1 MVLVTGL
8 IAALAGWVLVRAT
21 IGRAP
26 AGSAAAGDTR
36 DVADDSRADDGS
48 AASNTEA
55 TNASNTEAANAT
67 ADGQT
72 ANAVAN
78 GDVANG
84 EGANVDAAN
93 ADAANAEGANA
104 AANAED
110 ANADADGEPTRD
122 DAIDPADTRAT
133 TSAGAMPNAGTSTTV
148 RRGRVAYI
156 RCGETE
162 RCPRDAA
169 LEDATWAILEALPSC
184 ARLAGQAGSADVR
197 IHFEAE
203 SAEVRFRDHG
213 DRPLSIPALRGC
225 LVGPATALRTTL
237 TPRPLTA
244 SFRFDLVAE

>member
-8 IAALAGWVLVRAT
+8 IAALAGWFLVRAT

-26 AGSAAAGDTR
+26 AGSADAGDSR
-36 DVADDSRADDGS
+36 EVADDSRADDGT
-48 AASNTEA
+48 AG
-55 TNASNTEAANAT
+55 SNTEAANAASTEAANAASTEAANAPSMEAANAT
-67 ADGQT
+67 ANGQT

-78 GDVANG
+78 VDVAN
-84 EGANVDAAN
+84 V
-93 ADAANAEGANA
+93 ANA
-104 AANAED
+104 AADD
-110 ANADADGEPTRD
+110 ANANADGEPGD
-122 DAIDPADTRAT
+122 VAIDRTDTIAPT
-133 TSAGAMPNAGTSTTV
+133 GAGAMPSAGTSTTV

-169 LEDATWAILEALPSC
+169 LEDATWAVLEALPSC

-197 IHFEAE
+197 IHFESE
-203 SAEVRFRDHG
+203 TAEVRFRDHG

-237 TPRPLTA
+237 TPRPLTT